1 MDHMRNAG
9 WPGSP
14 PSGIHDLGGILARF
28 RTQKIGVI
36 GDLMLDEY
44 VWGTVDRISP
54 EAPVPV
60 VSVAR
65 ESRVPG
71 GAANV
76 AINLAELG
84 SIPLVFGRIGRDSAG
99 AVLVGELKRRGLFSG
114 GLLRHAQPTTV
125 KTRIVAHNQQ
135 VVRVDREV
143 TSELGAAET
152 EKLLGTFRSM
162 LPEFRAVIIS
172 DYNKGVVTPQ
182 LLAQASQLCLDAEV
196 PLFLDCKTWKFERG
210 LSLTAITPNHH
221 ELGVLSGT
229 PVRDDESVGVAV
241 KKLFQALDVAVIL
254 VTRGA
259 LGMSLFER
267 QGRAYDIPALAK
279 EVFDVTGSGD
289 TSMATFALALGSGAT
304 PRQAA
309 VIASVAAA
317 NVVSKVGTAYTST
330 DEIQEAFE
338 KNKLDLERVALS
350 RVAGWYEETPVQA
363 LESELPGEARA
374 AGVTV
379 PER

>member
-1 MDHMRNAG
+1 
-9 WPGSP
+9 
-14 PSGIHDLGGILARF
+14 
-28 RTQKIGVI
+28 
-36 GDLMLDEY
+36 MLDEY

-84 SIPLVFGRIGRDSAG
+84 GVPFVFGRIGRDSAG
-99 AVLVGELKRRGLFSG
+99 AVLVGELERRGLFSG
-114 GLLRHAQPTTV
+114 GLLRRPQPTTV

-152 EKLLGTFRSM
+152 EKLLGPFRSA

-182 LLAQASQLCLDAEV
+182 LLAQVSQLCLDAEV
-196 PLFLDCKTWKFERG
+196 PLFLDCKTWKFGRG
-210 LSLTAITPNHH
+210 LALTAITPNHH
-221 ELGVLSGT
+221 ELAVLSGT
-229 PVRDDESVGVAV
+229 PVLGDESVGVAV
-241 KKLFQALDVAVIL
+241 NKLFQALDVAVIL

-259 LGMSLFER
+259 LGMSLFEK

-304 PRQAA
+304 PREAA

-317 NVVSKVGTAYTST
+317 NVVSKVGTACTST
-330 DEIQEAFE
+330 AEIQEAFE
-338 KNKLDLERVALS
+338 KNKLDLERVAVGRPTS
-350 RVAGWYEETPVQA
+350 SYEETPVRA
-363 LESELPGEARA
+363 LQSELSGAARA
-374 AGVTV
+374 AGATT
-379 PER
+379 PGR